1 VLWKG
6 KQFILHLIL
15 LAVNLTINRII
26 CIIDVNGYVPF
37 VLEKSH
43 PSFLFHESP
52 YIFPQEQHDGCYKWR
67 MNCLPFQSTKVHPVL
82 TGLPV
87 VHFVQFCRGL
97 MFDLCYLYGFMAIFR
112 TS

>member
-1 VLWKG
+1 MLFPASERG
-6 KQFILHLIL
+6 GGSPSRHP
-15 LAVNLTINRII
+15 ALTL
-26 CIIDVNGYVPF
+26 DVNGYVPF

-87 VHFVQFCRGL
+87 VHFVQFCVGNVVSS
-97 MFDLCYLYGFMAIFR
+97 F
-112 TS
+112 